1 MTCPSVS
8 SPSVRTRTRS
18 TDTAQCKLVPPP
30 SAGPG
35 ERQLYI
41 STLGVLAPYRRQGL
55 ATRMVDYVAEAALNG
70 VQVPPPAVPG
80 AKKPAKPA
88 PLAPSGSGKAKDPP
102 PPTVT
107 AKITRASIHVHTANT
122 EARECWERQGFEVCA
137 IGAATTLIV
146 PG

>member
-1 MTCPSVS
+1 
-8 SPSVRTRTRS
+8 
-18 TDTAQCKLVPPP
+18 
-30 SAGPG
+30 
-35 ERQLYI
+35 
-41 STLGVLAPYRRQGL
+41 
-55 ATRMVDYVAEAALNG
+55 MVDYVAEAALNG

-122 EARECWERQGFEVCA
+122 EAREFWERQGFEVCA
-137 IGAATTLIV
+137 IGAVTVLTNAGGVDRGPVRGKQACARADVRRYYNKLEV
-146 PG
+146 RPRRYQSFRWLA